1 MFHVFWYGIGQ
12 VYSGII
18 QGLVQGLLNGL
29 GYLAADLIGVKPI
42 NLHLEVREGGLD
54 AGEEF
59 RSVIMSGEE
68 VEGQVL
74 RAC

>member
-1 MFHVFWYGIGQ
+1 M
-12 VYSGII
+12 
-18 QGLVQGLLNGL
+18 L
-29 GYLAADLIGVKPI
+29 DLIGVKPI